1 MNVQSKSSICE
12 PNIHGEQ
19 IYKMQFE
26 VCFYHLL
33 LNWDWYQSPKHFYAK
48 DFFYV
53 RTYSKIIRYIVPE
66 EVARYIINSV
76 NDTENSYHFV
86 QRINSAR
93 NATGIDCFLSKE

>member
-48 DFFYV
+48 DFFF
-53 RTYSKIIRYIVPE
+53 TLEHIAKSL
-66 EVARYIINSV
+66 
-76 NDTENSYHFV
+76 DTLFM
-86 QRINSAR
+86 R
-93 NATGIDCFLSKE
+93 K